1 MRSKSGYLLNNQVAF
16 NWLFDITKFYLLHK
30 SGYLLN
36 NHFRANCL
44 NWLFNITKLN
54 NLVI

>member
-1 MRSKSGYLLNNQVAF
+1 MCSKSGYLLNNQAAF
-16 NWLFDITKFYLLHK
+16 NCLFDITKFSLLHK

-44 NWLFNITKLN
+44 E
-54 NLVI
+54 LVI

>member
-16 NWLFDITKFYLLHK
+16 NWLFDITKFYLFHK

-44 NWLFNITKLN
+44 E
-54 NLVI
+54 LVI

>member
-1 MRSKSGYLLNNQVAF
+1 MRSKSGYLLDNQVAF

-44 NWLFNITKLN
+44 E
-54 NLVI
+54 LVI